1 MIKYIVNR
9 LLYVSAVGLGLTM
22 CAPAPVTPPAE
33 ANDVMQDY
41 YTLMEFAR
49 RNVQYE
55 RKQKKLQTLDED
67 IYSAILEYYN
77 GSNDTTVEEEL
88 LQLPSDGDKQS
99 S

>member
-1 MIKYIVNR
+1 MIKYAP
-9 LLYVSAVGLGLTM
+9 LLLLTM

-33 ANDVMQDY
+33 ASDLMQDY
-41 YTLMEFAR
+41 YTLMQFAR
-49 RNVQYE
+49 KNVEYE
-55 RKQKKLQTLDED
+55 RKQKKLQTLDAD

-77 GSNDTTVEEEL
+77 GSNDTSKSEEL

>member
-1 MIKYIVNR
+1 
-9 LLYVSAVGLGLTM
+9 M
-22 CAPAPVTPPAE
+22 CAPAPVTPPAQ
-33 ANDVMQDY
+33 ANDLMQDY

-55 RKQKKLQTLDED
+55 KKQKKLQTLDED

-77 GSNDTTVEEEL
+77 GSNDTTESEEL
-88 LQLPSDGDKQS
+88 LQLPSDGNKQS

>member
-1 MIKYIVNR
+1 M
-9 LLYVSAVGLGLTM
+9 LTM

-33 ANDVMQDY
+33 ANDLMQDY
-41 YTLMEFAR
+41 QTLMQFAR
-49 RNVQYE
+49 KNVQYE
-55 RKQKKLQTLDED
+55 RQQKKLQTLDED

>member
-1 MIKYIVNR
+1 MIKYTP
-9 LLYVSAVGLGLTM
+9 LLFALTM

-55 RKQKKLQTLDED
+55 RKQKKLQTLEED

>member
-1 MIKYIVNR
+1 MVNR
-9 LLYVSAVGLGLTM
+9 LLYVGAVGLGLTM

-77 GSNDTTVEEEL
+77 GSNDTTESEEL

>member
-1 MIKYIVNR
+1 MIKYIP
-9 LLYVSAVGLGLTM
+9 LLFALTM

-33 ANDVMQDY
+33 ASDIMQDY
-41 YTLMEFAR
+41 NTLMEFAR

-55 RKQKKLQTLDED
+55 RRQKKLQTLDED

-77 GSNDTTVEEEL
+77 DSNDPTESEEL

>member
-1 MIKYIVNR
+1 
-9 LLYVSAVGLGLTM
+9 M

-33 ANDVMQDY
+33 ANDLIQDY
-41 YTLMEFAR
+41 ETLMQFAR
-49 RNVQYE
+49 KNVEYKKQ
-55 RKQKKLQTLDED
+55 QKKLQTLDED

>member
-1 MIKYIVNR
+1 MIKYTP
-9 LLYVSAVGLGLTM
+9 LLFALTM
-22 CAPAPVTPPAE
+22 CAPAPVTPPAQ
-33 ANDVMQDY
+33 ANDLMQDY
-41 YTLMEFAR
+41 NTLIEFAR

-55 RKQKKLQTLDED
+55 KKQKKLQTLDED

-77 GSNDTTVEEEL
+77 GSNDTTESEEL

>member
-1 MIKYIVNR
+1 MVNR
-9 LLYVSAVGLGLTM
+9 LLYVGAVGLGLTM

-33 ANDVMQDY
+33 ASDLMQDY
-41 YTLMEFAR
+41 NTLMEFAR

-55 RKQKKLQTLDED
+55 RRQKKLQTLDED

-77 GSNDTTVEEEL
+77 DHNDPTESEEL

>member
-1 MIKYIVNR
+1 M
-9 LLYVSAVGLGLTM
+9 LTM

-33 ANDVMQDY
+33 ASDLMQDY
-41 YTLMEFAR
+41 QTLMQFAR
-49 RNVQYE
+49 KNVQYE
-55 RKQKKLQTLDED
+55 RQQKKLQTLDED

>member
-1 MIKYIVNR
+1 
-9 LLYVSAVGLGLTM
+9 M
-22 CAPAPVTPPAE
+22 CAPAPVTPPAQ
-33 ANDVMQDY
+33 ANDLMQDY
-41 YTLMEFAR
+41 NTLIEFAR

-55 RKQKKLQTLDED
+55 SQQKKLETLDED

-77 GSNDTTVEEEL
+77 GSNDTTESEEL